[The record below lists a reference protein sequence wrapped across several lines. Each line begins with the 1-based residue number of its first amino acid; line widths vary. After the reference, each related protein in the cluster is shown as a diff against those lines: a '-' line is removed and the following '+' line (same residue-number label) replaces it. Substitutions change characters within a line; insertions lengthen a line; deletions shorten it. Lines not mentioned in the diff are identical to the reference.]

1 MHTRHGALSLA
12 CCVAF
17 AAPATAQFQ
26 DRPKPA
32 FELPRARERAPVRP
46 PEPTVAWWSLGSD
59 GSPVKVDG
67 TGHALPDAG
76 ALAAWT
82 EPLRE
87 LARGEGAMITL
98 ADGQRLAGEVGAS
111 GDGAAWIS
119 PWCAPR
125 PLGASL
131 DGIASITFTADP
143 APAVSDQ
150 DALLLRNG
158 DRIDGI
164 VESIDARTVTVD
176 RGPSGKVTAELAT
189 VSSIALLAPPV
200 PPAGARVWMA
210 DGSVID
216 GPVVHWMGDDYLQ
229 LPGIAGSRTSVVTVP
244 RRLVTAF
251 RADPA
256 TVAALAELRP
266 EVRAPELGGTT
277 LVGAPSV
284 ASRGRWPMGL
294 APIELQGP
302 LVAAFPG
309 RPLPCTLRA
318 SVSRDATA
326 RAAGSPDI
334 VIRQGGREL
343 LRRTLG
349 PADERVEVSVPLA
362 GGAFEVE
369 LVRTDGRLAGTFA
382 VLERAMLVP
391 R

>member
-1 MHTRHGALSLA
+1 MHAPCRALSLA
-12 CCVAF
+12 CCALL
-17 AAPATAQFQ
+17 AGPAMAQFQ

-32 FELPRARERAPVRP
+32 FELPRARERTPPRP
-46 PEPTVAWWSLGSD
+46 PEPTVAWWSLASD
-59 GSPVKVDG
+59 GTPAKVDG
-67 TGHALPDAG
+67 ADRALPDAG
-76 ALAAWT
+76 VRAAWT

-87 LARGEGAMITL
+87 LPRTEGATITL
-98 ADGQRLAGEVGAS
+98 ADGQRLAGEVGSSDA
-111 GDGAAWIS
+111 GAAWIS

-125 PLGASL
+125 PLGPSL

-164 VESIDARTVTVD
+164 VESIDAKTVTVD
-176 RGPSGKVTAELAT
+176 RGPSGKVTAELST
-189 VSSIALLAPPV
+189 VASIALLAPPA
-200 PPAGARVWMA
+200 PPAGARVWMS

-216 GPVVHWMGDDYLQ
+216 GPKLHWMGDDYLQ

-256 TVAALAELRP
+256 SVTSLSELRP
-266 EVRAPELGGTT
+266 EVRSPAIGGTA
-277 LVGAPSV
+277 LVGTPS
-284 ASRGRWPMGL
+284 AGSRGRWPMGL

-309 RPLPCTLRA
+309 LQVPCTLRA
-318 SVSRDATA
+318 SVARDATA
-326 RAAGSPDI
+326 RAAGSPDL

-349 PADERVEVSVPLA
+349 PADERVDVSVPLA
-362 GGAFEVE
+362 DGAFEVE
-369 LVRTDGRLAGTFA
+369 LARADGQLAGTFA